1 MADTSLAFVVR
12 FRFVAALWC
21 IVESLL
27 FGGLFFGWA
36 SLVYVFKQEG
46 IYHFLCNHPAANG
59 SIGSN
64 VSNSLEHMS
73 IRNSEVEPHTLY
85 SGNKSLAYPSYNI
98 QDTEDGVDVSD
109 GDRRPP
115 ASCKEQDAVLN
126 LWFTIAVSVLSIA
139 TSVIGWILYRFGP
152 LVLRFIGSVTFCMGT
167 LMLAFVD
174 NNAPWIICPGLLSM
188 AFGAV
193 CINAANLQVVPFLF
207 DRGSS
212 VAVSLLTGFY
222 YSASTTQWLIKVAF
236 ENGIPRQHSYILL
249 TALNVV
255 FVTANSV
262 LFFRVSPHPVQELTV
277 PVKENDVTANES
289 QQFRPLVAGEKP
301 PAVMD
306 GKEQV
311 EELTLANGSPPT
323 SPRHD
328 MDSPMLP
335 SAVVEEVTPTLRSC
349 VFNRT
354 FMFHLFWFVV
364 NDFYLLTFIGIS
376 NAMLERVLQRDTG
389 KVNHFTD
396 VFSFSLMCAA
406 IFAVV
411 GGFLYDCQRMAF
423 KEHKGYHRQLLPAVF
438 PITMTTLL
446 GAVTVGL
453 QFIKAEEILYALF
466 VLFVIYK
473 QCVFALTWSFIVD
486 VYPRKYFG
494 VFYGIVFTTAGIVLF
509 LQYAI
514 FTWIASGPFAPISVN
529 LFLLCLL
536 LLSLVNPLNL
546 LIKGT
551 CGQRQP
557 QRN

>member
-1 MADTSLAFVVR
+1 MADTSLPFVLR

-21 IVESLL
+21 VVESLL

-46 IYHFLCNHPAANG
+46 IYSFLCNHPAANG
-59 SIGSN
+59 STGSN
-64 VSNSLEHMS
+64 VSNSLGHES
-73 IRNSEVEPHTLY
+73 IRDRELEHTLLE
-85 SGNKSLAYPSYNI
+85 GNTSQSYPSYSI
-98 QDTEDGVDVSD
+98 HDTEHGVNAN
-109 GDRRPP
+109 GAGKLPP
-115 ASCKEQDAVLN
+115 ASCKEQDAILN
-126 LWFTIAVSVLSIA
+126 LWFTVAVSVLSIA

-152 LVLRFIGSVTFCMGT
+152 LVLRVVGSVTFCTGT

-193 CINAANLQVVPFLF
+193 CINAANLQVIPFLF
-207 DRGSS
+207 NRGSS

-249 TALNVV
+249 SSLNAV
-255 FVTANSV
+255 FVTANSI
-262 LFFRVSPHPVQELTV
+262 LFFRRSQYPVRELTV
-277 PVKENDVTANES
+277 PVEENDVSVKDN
-289 QQFRPLVAGEKP
+289 QQFPPLVTCEKS
-301 PAVMD
+301 PAIMD
-306 GKEQV
+306 GKEQL
-311 EELTLANGSPPT
+311 ELNIANGSPPC
-323 SPRHD
+323 SPKHD
-328 MDSPMLP
+328 VDSPMLP
-335 SAVVEEVTPTLRSC
+335 SPVGEEVMPTLRSC

-354 FMFHLFWFVV
+354 FLFHLFWFVV

-376 NAMLERVLQRDTG
+376 NAMLERVLHRHTE

-423 KEHKGYHRQLLPAVF
+423 KDYKGYHRQLLPAVF
-438 PITMTTLL
+438 PLTMTTLL

-453 QFIKAEEILYALF
+453 QFIQAEEILYALF

-473 QCVFALTWSFIVD
+473 QCVFALTWSFVVD
-486 VYPRKYFG
+486 VYPREYFG

-509 LQYAI
+509 LQYAL
-514 FTWIASGPFAPISVN
+514 FMWIASGPFAPIAVN

-551 CGQRQP
+551 CGQSP
-557 QRN
+557 VT

>member
-1 MADTSLAFVVR
+1 MADTTLPFVVR

-21 IVESLL
+21 VVESLL

-46 IYHFLCNHPAANG
+46 IYSFLCSHSGANG
-59 SIGSN
+59 STNSN
-64 VSNSLEHMS
+64 VSYSHGHESISDRGLENT
-73 IRNSEVEPHTLY
+73 ILE
-85 SGNKSLAYPSYNI
+85 GNKSQGYPSYSI
-98 QDTEDGVDVSD
+98 HDGEHGTNVDAAGKLTPV
-109 GDRRPP
+109 
-115 ASCKEQDAVLN
+115 SCKEQDAILN

-139 TSVIGWILYRFGP
+139 TSVIGWVLYRFGP
-152 LVLRFIGSVTFCMGT
+152 LVLRVIGSLTFCMGT

-207 DRGSS
+207 NRGSS

-249 TALNVV
+249 TSLNAV
-255 FVTANSV
+255 FVTANSI
-262 LFFRVSPHPVQELTV
+262 LFFRRSRHPVRELTV
-277 PVKENDVTANES
+277 PVEENEVNADDN
-289 QQFRPLVAGEKP
+289 QQFSPLVTCEKP
-301 PAVMD
+301 SVVMD
-306 GKEQV
+306 GKEQL
-311 EELTLANGSPPT
+311 ELTIANGSTPC
-323 SPRHD
+323 SPKHD
-328 MDSPMLP
+328 VDSPMLP
-335 SAVVEEVTPTLRSC
+335 SPVEEEVMPTLRSC

-354 FMFHLFWFVV
+354 FLLHLFWFVV

-376 NAMLERVLQRDTG
+376 NAMLERVLHKHTA

-411 GGFLYDCQRMAF
+411 GGFLYDCQRMTF
-423 KEHKGYHRQLLPAVF
+423 KDYKGHHRQLLPAVF
-438 PITMTTLL
+438 PLTMTTLL
-446 GAVTVGL
+446 GAITVGL
-453 QFIKAEEILYALF
+453 QFIQAEAILYALF

-473 QCVFALTWSFIVD
+473 QCVFALTWSFVVD
-486 VYPRKYFG
+486 VYPREYFG

-509 LQYAI
+509 LQYAL
-514 FTWIASGPFAPISVN
+514 FQWIASGPFAPIAVN

-536 LLSLVNPLNL
+536 LVSLANPLNL

-551 CGQRQP
+551 CGQSPAQ
-557 QRN
+557 